1 MTMSG
6 LASLSEPL
14 ADLAG
19 ATVVKTDNDPL
30 ESLELHRRLHRHYTS
45 MLAEPE
51 HFAAVPTLLR
61 MQEIHEVERAWIEL
75 LDARTAGLELPS
87 SSAHFKEWYLHQA
100 ARHSAATSGFSEYL
114 THQATLPEIAMF
126 IVVEE
131 KVDSRFDDLM
141 ALAQLG
147 TSGQVKLIIG
157 ENYWDEMGHGNKR
170 FVHTTMFNTSVTWM
184 RERLQA
190 QGVDSNLMDFYEM
203 YANANQLLMYG
214 LSRRYTPRLI
224 GALGVLEHTA
234 AQRFQ
239 AMVDGCTRL
248 SVPPE
253 VIAYQ
258 FMHVGVD
265 HNHGVQWLEHVL
277 LPLIQRSPR
286 LMLEICRGVLTRCD
300 VAIRYYAAIKARLF
314 SGKYR

>member
-1 MTMSG
+1 MRG
-6 LASLSEPL
+6 LASLPDSL
-14 ADLAG
+14 TDLAG
-19 ATVVKTDNDPL
+19 ATVAKADHDPL
-30 ESLELHRRLHRHYTS
+30 ESLELHQRLHRHYTS

-51 HFAAVPTLLR
+51 HFSAVPTPQR
-61 MQEIHEVERAWIEL
+61 VQEIHEIERSWIEL
-75 LDARTAGLELPS
+75 LDARTADLELPS
-87 SSAHFKEWYLHQA
+87 SSAQFKEWYLDQA
-100 ARHSAATSGFSEYL
+100 VRHTAATSGFSEYL
-114 THQATLPEIAMF
+114 THQASLPEIAMF

-184 RERLQA
+184 REKLQA
-190 QGVDSNLMDFYEM
+190 QGIDSNLIDFYEM

-214 LSRRYTPRLI
+214 LSRRHAPRLL

-234 AQRFQ
+234 SQRFQ
-239 AMVDGCTRL
+239 AMVDGCTRHG
-248 SVPPE
+248 VPPE
-253 VIAYQ
+253 VIDYQ

-265 HNHGVQWLEHVL
+265 HNHGAQWLEHVL

-286 LMLEICRGVLTRCD
+286 LMEEVCRGVLTRCD
-300 VAIRYYAAIKARLF
+300 VAIRYYAAVKARLF
-314 SGKYR
+314 SGEYR